1 MHLTNYSIN
10 KMSEEYVRP
19 LPEQI
24 LVHNEATKRTLA
36 SLKKTFEAKGLDY
49 ETVWNSIKDACGKTM
64 EIYAPMIQHQ
74 VKNLGGS
81 TSIEGK
87 PF

>member
-10 KMSEEYVRP
+10 KMSVEYVRP
-19 LPEQI
+19 LPDQI
-24 LVHNEATKRTLA
+24 LIHNEATKRTLA
-36 SLKKTFEAKGLDY
+36 SLRKTFEAKGLDY
-49 ETVWNSIKDACGKTM
+49 ETVWTNIKDACGRTM

-74 VKNLGGS
+74 VKTLAGS
-81 TSIEGK
+81 KLIEGK